1 MDMSPHPSLPAS
13 KTQLV
18 VSTGVHSRGCRGTVS
33 EPNPLSALR
42 SKWYRFNSVLRRSCF
57 MFQFGIGTSMPSC
70 NRWLFPAAA
79 NILLAFIPPLKS
91 VGFPARQVINFKLKW
106 YLLYI
111 RLMSEIA
118 DYAEVKQWLGLLR
131 ANSTRD
137 LYGSALPVT
146 ELLSAPKPRTFLSST
161 KMQGFCGQ

>member
-91 VGFPARQVINFKLKW
+91 VGFPARQVINMVFFLCSLKKNKKGSGSSLHCCTERSW
-106 YLLYI
+106 RGNWFSSYYLMIAALLY
-111 RLMSEIA
+111 
-118 DYAEVKQWLGLLR
+118 YAYAVSGCGVLL
-131 ANSTRD
+131 
-137 LYGSALPVT
+137 
-146 ELLSAPKPRTFLSST
+146 
-161 KMQGFCGQ
+161 